1 MRAVLGVK
9 FGNSFVS
16 ISVLDKM
23 LWVSSRCLLNTRVYR
38 NLERVRDEPVGP
50 GFPGAGNAL
59 LNTKRSHAPGRK
71 FRGFRRLADGNVA
84 THD

>member
-23 LWVSSRCLLNTRVYR
+23 LWVSSRCLLNTRVHR
-38 NLERVRDEPVGP
+38 NVERVRDEPVGA
-50 GFPGAGNAL
+50 GFPRARDAL
-59 LNTKRSHAPGRK
+59 LDAKRSHTSSRK
-71 FRGFRRLADGNVA
+71 IRGLRRLADGNVA